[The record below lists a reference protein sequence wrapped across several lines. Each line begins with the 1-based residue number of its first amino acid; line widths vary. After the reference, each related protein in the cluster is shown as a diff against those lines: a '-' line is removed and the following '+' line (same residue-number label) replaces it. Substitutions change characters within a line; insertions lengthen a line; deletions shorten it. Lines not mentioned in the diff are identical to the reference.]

1 MSLII
6 VVEEDQI
13 MEDDR
18 RSKSKQKA
26 VEVEEEEEEENNEAL
41 KRRISTHP
49 LYNLLLDNHMDCL
62 KVGSIIKAEIEQ
74 GKTGMRRDHT
84 MPSTSIGTLSE
95 LDHFMEA
102 YCKALSKLKEAM
114 EEPQQETVAFIND
127 MHSQLRDLTTSNPP
141 PNTSSGKIN

>member
-1 MSLII
+1 
-6 VVEEDQI
+6 

-18 RSKSKQKA
+18 RSKSKQKT
-26 VEVEEEEEEENNEAL
+26 VEEEEEEEEEENNEAL

-49 LYNLLLDNHMDCL
+49 LYSLLLDSHMDCL

-74 GKTGMRRDHT
+74 GKTGMRLRDHT
-84 MPSTSIGTLSE
+84 RPSTSIDTQSE

-127 MHSQLRDLTTSNPP
+127 MHSQLRDLTNSNPP
-141 PNTSSGKIN
+141 PNTSSGK